1 MQKIL
6 CIDTCGL
13 FYSIALLENRK
24 ILFEYSSNTRQMQCE
39 ELIIRIESMLQS
51 LSISYDEINTI
62 CVTNGPG
69 TFNGVRIGTSAA
81 YGISI
86 AKNIKVFGISTID
99 MILYKTLCINP
110 QLSFP
115 ISVFFS
121 ADLTMGFIKTF
132 DRESQNII
140 ISNEIPQQINV
151 NELDSIDHQVI
162 KFDVNE
168 FDIPGS
174 TISNAAAAGMF
185 FIKKNDD
192 QTQTSSLKNLF
203 YGKPPSIHQK

>member
-39 ELIIRIESMLQS
+39 ELILVIESMLQS

-99 MILYKTLCINP
+99 MILYKALHINP

>member
-6 CIDTCGL
+6 CIDTCGF
-13 FYSIALLENRK
+13 FYSIALLENKK
-24 ILFEYSSNTRQMQCE
+24 ILFEYSSNSRQMQCE

-99 MILYKTLCINP
+99 MILYKTLCINSN
-110 QLSFP
+110 LSFP

-132 DRESQNII
+132 DKDSQNII
-140 ISNEIPQQINV
+140 ISDEIPQQINI

-168 FDIPGS
+168 FDVAGS

-185 FIKKNDD
+185 FIEKNDD
-192 QTQTSSLKNLF
+192 QLQTSSLKNLF